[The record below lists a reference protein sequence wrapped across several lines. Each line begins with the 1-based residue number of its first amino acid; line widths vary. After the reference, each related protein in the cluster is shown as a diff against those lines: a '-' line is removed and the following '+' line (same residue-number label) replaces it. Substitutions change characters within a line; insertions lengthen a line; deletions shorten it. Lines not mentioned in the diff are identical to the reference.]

1 MSVMTHQKLVR
12 DKIPQ
17 IIESSGKSCRIRILS
32 DAEYLIMLEKKLQE
46 ELTEY
51 LESGS
56 MEEIADLLE
65 VIRAVVKAR
74 GSSME
79 EVEEIRRDKAER
91 RGEFGEKI
99 FLVDVS
105 E

>member
-32 DAEYLIMLEKKLQE
+32 DAEYLIMLGKKLQE

-79 EVEEIRRDKAER
+79 EVEKIRRDKAER